1 MAKLSIDPDVIR
13 ELASLLD
20 ETNLNEIEWEEADQ
34 RVRVSRGA
42 GGSHVIAA
50 APLPQSA
57 PPPSSSATPEPTI
70 ADSANHPGA
79 VKSPMVGT
87 AYLAPEPGAKPFISV
102 GDRVSQGQTLLIVEA
117 MKTMNPIAAPKAG
130 VVKEILVD
138 DATPVEYGEAL
149 VVLE

>member
-42 GGSHVIAA
+42 GGGHIIAA
-50 APLPQSA
+50 PSLPQSA
-57 PPPSSSATPEPTI
+57 PPPGSSAPPGPAI

-87 AYLAPEPGAKPFISV
+87 AYLAPEPGAKPFISI

-130 VVKEILVD
+130 TVKEILVD